1 MMRGHR
7 HIRQLRRLAV
17 LLVAGFGLASV
28 GCLNSAPLLAHR
40 NDMPQIVV
48 PPDGSVPRELQKIT
62 LPEYVIEPPDV
73 LRIEVGIRELEY
85 ETPKDG
91 KKDEKKPLL
100 DKKTGKKVF
109 TDKLRSTPLQPV
121 WGEYAVRPDGSVY
134 LGLYGSVPVAGLSL
148 NQAATTIRE
157 SLAKQVFPDAGG
169 VDADQLIVILDVV
182 QYNSKKFYVIL
193 DGGGIGEQVVPL
205 PVTGSETVLDAL
217 ASVGGLQPV
226 ASKRNIWI
234 ARRTPHPGQPEQIL
248 PVDWVGITQHGIV
261 TTNYQIMPG
270 DRVYVKAQRIVTI
283 DTTLARVISP
293 IERILGVTLLGTS
306 GYNQIAGRGTNF
318 STGATTAR

>member
-7 HIRQLRRLAV
+7 HIRQLRRLVV
-17 LLVAGFGLASV
+17 LLVASFGLASV
-28 GCLNSAPLLAHR
+28 GCMNSAPLLAHR
-40 NDMPQIVV
+40 NDMSQIVV
-48 PPDGSVPRELQKIT
+48 PPDGSVPRELAKIT
-62 LPEYVIEPPDV
+62 LPEYVIEPPDK
-73 LRIEVGIRELEY
+73 LRIEVGIRQVEIDPED
-85 ETPKDG
+85 KD
-91 KKDEKKPLL
+91 KKKPLL
-100 DKKTGKKVF
+100 DKKTGKKVYS
-109 TDKLRSTPLQPV
+109 DQLRSTPLQPV
-121 WGEYAVRPDGSVY
+121 WGEYAVRPDGTVF
-134 LGLYGSVPVAGLSL
+134 LGIYNSVPVAGLSL
-148 NQAATTIRE
+148 KQAAAAIRE
-157 SLAKQVFPDAGG
+157 TLAKQVFADSGG

-182 QYNSKKFYVIL
+182 EYNSKKFYVIL
-193 DGGGIGEQVVPL
+193 DGGGLGEQVVLL
-205 PVTGSETVLDAL
+205 PITGSETVLDAL
-217 ASVGGLQPV
+217 GSVGGLQPV

-234 ARRTPHPGQPEQIL
+234 ARRTPHAGQPEQIL